1 MCFCSDGVYVTN
13 QWSYFHDSLTQG
25 AQMQGLVNYEIYD
38 LQASGSLK
46 SARLKHNLVS
56 LLQITFS
63 IE

>member
-1 MCFCSDGVYVTN
+1 
-13 QWSYFHDSLTQG
+13 
-25 AQMQGLVNYEIYD
+25 MQGLVNYEIYD

-46 SARLKHNLVS
+46 SARLNHNLVS